1 MFLYSPCLSNCFW
14 VKKNLQLTHSDIF
27 KCPYFPIL
35 DVAWKQPLA
44 LWDQVLW
51 RMEPLLPPAY
61 SQGQSHSG
69 IWWCRV
75 MTAFISCH
83 VCLLPNGEMT
93 VSKVNRQLVWKV
105 KYGEAFNPSRQEP
118 VLDFSATACHV
129 HDSGLRPMKPGYVQ
143 ERQELDSEHSQKLS
157 GHKCQFLD
165 RHTAKPMR
173 LFLLDILRNCL
184 CNIPTFLFIHR
195 FARTQ
200 KIQVWFS
207 HQCQSSTF
215 GLSDIPVLG
224 SCTVPAP
231 ASQCPRDEVNNL
243 PNFLVTKSRVI
254 F

>member
-14 VKKNLQLTHSDIF
+14 VKNNLQLTHSNIF

-44 LWDQVLW
+44 LWNQVLW

-93 VSKVNRQLVWKV
+93 VLKVNRQLVWKV
-105 KYGEAFNPSRQEP
+105 KYWEAFNPSRQEP

-157 GHKCQFLD
+157 GHKCQCLD

-173 LFLLDILRNCL
+173 LFFLDILRNCL
-184 CNIPTFLFIHR
+184 CNIPNFPLHSQIRQDSENTGMIFPPVPKFYVRSLRHPY
-195 FARTQ
+195 AGLTYCSRTG
-200 KIQVWFS
+200 F
-207 HQCQSSTF
+207 
-215 GLSDIPVLG
+215 
-224 SCTVPAP
+224 TV
-231 ASQCPRDEVNNL
+231 SMRRGQ
-243 PNFLVTKSRVI
+243 
-254 F
+254 